1 MVEWKA
7 ATEMETETQIAAP
20 AQGEAELNP
29 AARRLTRLDGAF
41 LALLGVMVAGHIA
54 AAMIARGWIT
64 AAAIDAFAVVYL
76 VALLAR
82 RRWRPLVGRLM
93 LLGLVAGIFELFTDA
108 AGHQFAR
115 SLYYPPGQ
123 PLLWDSPF
131 YMPLSWMIVL
141 TQLGYL
147 AWRLAGL
154 LPDGRLPWRAIL
166 LTGLVGALNVP
177 FYEEAAWYAGW
188 WRYAPT
194 VLHFGHTPA
203 YVLLFEGLIAAALPL
218 LTLGLPGMRW
228 PRVTLRGAILGV
240 WIPGAA
246 LCAWLLL
253 GLW

>member
-7 ATEMETETQIAAP
+7 ATEMETQTQIAAP

-82 RRWRPLVGRLM
+82 RGWRPLIGRLM
-93 LLGLVAGIFELFTDA
+93 LLGLVTGILELFTDA

-154 LPDGRLPWRAIL
+154 LDGGRGLWRAIL
-166 LTGLVGALNVP
+166 LTGLAGAINVP
-177 FYEEAAWYAGW
+177 FYEEAAYHAGW

-194 VLHFGHTPA
+194 ILNLGHTPA
-203 YVLLFEGLIAAALPL
+203 YVLLFEGLVAAALPL
-218 LTLGLPGMRW
+218 LTHRLLPLRW
-228 PRVTLRGAILGV
+228 PYVALRGALLGV
-240 WIPGAA
+240 WMPCAA
-246 LCAWLLL
+246 LFAWLLL
-253 GLW
+253 GVW